1 MEKVK
6 AASLL
11 QFQDLI
17 SEVIKK
23 VNHVHLPLT
32 QLYSEGKFESAIAM
46 AHRTYSS
53 LLAHERRDVNSG
65 NNTWCVSYDRVGE
78 TSTHK

>member
-32 QLYSEGKFESAIAM
+32 QLYSEGKF
-46 AHRTYSS
+46 
-53 LLAHERRDVNSG
+53 
-65 NNTWCVSYDRVGE
+65 DRVPLPWHTGH
-78 TSTHK
+78 TVVS

>member
-23 VNHVHLPLT
+23 VNHAHLPLT

-46 AHRTYSS
+46 AHRPYSS
-53 LLAHERRDVNSG
+53 LLAPEKEGLVRYKQCQQHE
-65 NNTWCVSYDRVGE
+65 
-78 TSTHK
+78 